1 MISADLQ
8 RDKKVT
14 REIHRLFWRA
24 TINKPL
30 YFWLT
35 VLLHPP
41 AMLVIHVLIPVE
53 VAFGIQAIIKG
64 NYDQVTV
71 IAWTIV
77 VGMFLTMILFA
88 FATWAFDRLG
98 TYSGKY
104 VQRAVFS
111 NFLNKDYDFYS
122 NQFIGGLGAQAA
134 RLRDAVEEYDRIMIF
149 EMMKAAVIIIAGLV
163 VIAILSLELAAFLL
177 LGVLIIISGTI
188 YIASLRLKYR
198 RMLSKASNDLAGVLG
213 DSLSHGSTVKSY
225 AKEDYEMERLSKPLD
240 VWGEAQLKTWD
251 SSIPHT
257 FVRHTLLAI
266 IMAVLLV
273 VSSKLYREGAI
284 SIATIALVQLYV
296 IRVANVT
303 LDIGDHIKKF
313 EGLMSHSY
321 EPVSTMMIST
331 EVNDPEQPVKLSDL
345 KNMQLKFRDVVYRYP
360 EAHESQNAISEF
372 NLEVKPGEKIG
383 LVGYSGGGKTTITKL
398 LLRFMDVS
406 GGSISLNGIDIRDLA
421 QRDLRENI
429 AYVPQEPLLF
439 HRSIRENIM
448 YSNPSATK
456 REFNKAVDTAYIDEF
471 VKSLPKGYDTL
482 VGERG
487 VKLSG
492 GQRQRVAV
500 ARALLKDAPVLV
512 LDEATS
518 ALDSQSEQYI
528 QKALWELMK
537 DRTAIVIAHRLITI
551 QKMDRIIVL
560 DKGQIVQAGTHAE
573 LLQDK
578 NGVYSKLW
586 AHQSGGYLLEGQ
598 Q

>member
-24 TINKPL
+24 TTDKPL

-35 VLLHPP
+35 ILLHPP
-41 AMLVIHVLIPVE
+41 AMLVIHVLIPVA

-64 NYDQVTV
+64 NYDDVTV
-71 IAWTIV
+71 IAWGIV
-77 VGMFLTMILFA
+77 IAMFFTMMLFA
-88 FATWAFDRLG
+88 AATWAFDRLG

-149 EMMKAAVIIIAGLV
+149 EAMKAGVIIIAGLV
-163 VIAILSLELAAFLL
+163 VIATLSLQLAGLL
-177 LGVLIIISGTI
+177 LIGVLVILAGTI
-188 YIASLRLKYR
+188 YIAGLRLKYR

-213 DSLSHGSTVKSY
+213 DSLSHGATVKSY
-225 AKEDYEMERLSKPLD
+225 AKEDYEMDRLSKPLD
-240 VWGEAQLKTWD
+240 TWAVAQLKTWD

-257 FVRHTLLAI
+257 FVRHTLLAV
-266 IMAVLLV
+266 IMATLLV
-273 VSSKLYREGAI
+273 ASSKLYQDGAI
-284 SIATIALVQLYV
+284 SIATIALVQLYI

-321 EPVSTMMIST
+321 EPVATMMIPTS
-331 EVNDPEQPVKLSDL
+331 VNDPEKPVSLNSEESFKVS
-345 KNMQLKFRDVVYRYP
+345 FRDVSYRYP
-360 EAHESQNAISEF
+360 EAQKKQNAITNF
-372 NLEVKPGEKIG
+372 NLDVLPGEKIG

-398 LLRFMDVS
+398 LLRFMDVTS
-406 GGSISLNGIDIRDLA
+406 GSIALNSI
-421 QRDLRENI
+421 DLRQTTQHGLREKI

-448 YSNPSATK
+448 YSNPSANE
-456 REFNKAVDTAYIDEF
+456 RDFQRAVETAYIDEF
-471 VKSLPKGYDTL
+471 VKTLPKGYDTM

-500 ARALLKDAPVLV
+500 ARALLKNAPILV

-528 QKALWELMK
+528 QKALWDLMK
-537 DRTAIVIAHRLITI
+537 DRTAIVIAHRLSTI

-560 DKGQIVQAGTHAE
+560 DKGKIVQSGTHKE
-573 LLQDK
+573 LLKDK
-578 NGVYSKLW
+578 SGIYATLW
-586 AHQSGGYLLEGQ
+586 SHQSGGYLLEA
-598 Q
+598 